1 MTRMWRGPDGLPS
14 VFALAAAKPAATA
27 DIKILSGS
35 AIEPAMLELIP
46 KFEQSTGNKVNFD
59 FDGTIGAMT
68 QRVREGETADVLI
81 VSGPQIATL
90 VKENKILA
98 GSWADIA
105 KVGVGVFVRKGASK
119 PDISTIE
126 AFKRAMLAAK
136 SIGWNDP
143 AAGAPVSIYMLG
155 VFERLGMAE
164 EMKPKTVA
172 FKRRSERFAAI
183 ARGDVEIGFNQI
195 SEIIA
200 APGVDLVGPLPA
212 AIQNY
217 TLFAGGLVAAS
228 KEQEAGKA
236 LLRFISSRAA
246 QVIWKAKGFEA
257 P

>member
-105 KVGVGVFVRKGASK
+105 KVGVGVSARSRHSSARCWRRNRSAGTIPPRARPSAFTCWACSSAS
-119 PDISTIE
+119 
-126 AFKRAMLAAK
+126 AWL
-136 SIGWNDP
+136 
-143 AAGAPVSIYMLG
+143 
-155 VFERLGMAE
+155 
-164 EMKPKTVA
+164 
-172 FKRRSERFAAI
+172 RR
-183 ARGDVEIGFNQI
+183 
-195 SEIIA
+195 
-200 APGVDLVGPLPA
+200 
-212 AIQNY
+212 
-217 TLFAGGLVAAS
+217 
-228 KEQEAGKA
+228 
-236 LLRFISSRAA
+236 
-246 QVIWKAKGFEA
+246 
-257 P
+257 